1 MAAFK
6 INVDVSEVRK
16 SAANLEQR
24 KNTLREHLNNI
35 YNKVR
40 NMEGTEWSS
49 DASREIY
56 DNMTAM
62 KSKFDKQDEVIQ
74 AFATFLKNQVADRY
88 EATETA
94 ATSNAS
100 KFRQ

>member
-6 INVDVSEVRK
+6 INVDVREVRD
-16 SAANLEQR
+16 SARKLEEH
-24 KNTLREHLNNI
+24 KTSLGGHLNNI

-40 NMEGTEWSS
+40 NLEGSEWAS
-49 DASREIY
+49 DASKEIF

-62 KSKFDKQDEVIQ
+62 KAKFDKQDEVIQ
-74 AFATFLKNQVADRY
+74 AFATFLKNQVAERY
-88 EATETA
+88 EAVETA
-94 ATSNAS
+94 AKSNAS